1 MLCEQK
7 EHADH
12 VDLLNKQNN
21 IEKQELALEASLR
34 ARKSRDD
41 VERFEQELDK
51 QEIDDILV
59 GTNTSNER

>member
-12 VDLLNKQNN
+12 VDLLNKQKN